1 MRVPFREAPVEAEA
15 AEVAVAVAMEAEEE
29 GMVAEGEEAVVVM
42 VAVAVAVVVE
52 DMAVVGMVA
61 AEDTVAATMEEAAAA
76 EMRVTSVVRLGTWQG
91 NATRVV
97 AAAGEGIVAEEVAV
111 VVVEVEVVATTAGR
125 KGTSPVIAPAQT
137 GRLRALSKRVNV
149 CPFTFTSI
157 LCYFY
162 FFMLVFVNGVNC
174 ELHYYDACLW
184 VDFLVYLVIWS
195 PFF

>member
-1 MRVPFREAPVEAEA
+1 MEAEA

-97 AAAGEGIVAEEVAV
+97 VAAAGEGIVAE
-111 VVVEVEVVATTAGR
+111 EVEVVATTAGR

-184 VDFLVYLVIWS
+184 VDFLVYLVVGHL
-195 PFF
+195 F